1 MISSDAGEEKKMRRL
16 LLLIFLVLL
25 VVDLADDGFPG
36 KARFISPVSPLSGS
50 AASSHQYNVEQVDSW
65 CELPLIDSL
74 EISNHY
80 QSQTLTCRVLHILKR
95 ISFCH
100 TRSSGGIPL

>member
-1 MISSDAGEEKKMRRL
+1 MRRL
-16 LLLIFLVLL
+16 LLLIFVLLL

-36 KARFISPVSPLSGS
+36 KARFVSPVSPISDS
-50 AASSHQYNVEQVDSW
+50 AASFPPYDLEQVDSW

-74 EISNHY
+74 GIFNHY
-80 QSQTLTCRVLHILKR
+80 QSQTLTCRVLHNLKR
-95 ISFCH
+95 ITSCH